1 VIAAVPPRLQ
11 ERCIVAPGLG
21 ARIIVS
27 TLCDHLPLYRQ
38 EAIFG
43 NRHGVHLPRQSMAR
57 WMGMGQKPL
66 ARAARRR

>member
-11 ERCIVAPGLG
+11 QRCIVAPGLG

-43 NRHGVHLPRQSMAR
+43 NRHEVHLPRQSMAR
-57 WMGMGQKPL
+57 WMGMG
-66 ARAARRR
+66 